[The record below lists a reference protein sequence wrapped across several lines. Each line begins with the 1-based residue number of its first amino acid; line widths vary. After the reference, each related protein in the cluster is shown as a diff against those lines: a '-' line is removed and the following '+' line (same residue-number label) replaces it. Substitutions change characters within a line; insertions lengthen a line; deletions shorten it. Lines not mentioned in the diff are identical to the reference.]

1 MSGCG
6 CEFEAR
12 NAAERRTLRVLL
24 GINALM
30 FFVELGAGWYAQST
44 GLMADALDMFAD
56 ALVYGLSLWAVGRAA
71 VYKART
77 ARISGW
83 LQVALGLGVLV
94 EVARRF
100 VWGSEP
106 EGDWMLGIGLLAFAA
121 NVTCLALLARHRE
134 GEVHMRASWI
144 FSANDVL
151 ANMGVMVAGVLVDVT
166 ETRWP
171 DLLIGLLIAAL
182 VVRGGVTIL
191 REARAA
197 TAACQRPCGGSSA
210 G

>member
-30 FFVELGAGWYAQST
+30 FVVELGAGWYAQST

-71 VYKART
+71 VHKART

-197 TAACQRPCGGSSA
+197 AAACLRPCGGSSA